1 MMRLL
6 LTHVPQARQQYYG
19 ARALGRLQE
28 LVEVVLHEGDT
39 PLDAEGVIA
48 RARDVDFI
56 IADRTT
62 AMPGEIFAGLPQLKA
77 AMRTAIDIR
86 NIDVEAASKA
96 GVLVTHAEVGFV
108 QSVVELTLGLLV
120 DLSRGVSRAVAD
132 YRMGRQPEI
141 RVGRQLGGSTIG
153 IIGYGRISRALAPL
167 LLAIGVKVLVSD
179 PYAQV
184 DDQRLVKLPLE
195 ELLERS
201 DTVICLAVANEE
213 TENLMNAAAFAR
225 MKPDAFFIN
234 MSRGNLVDEAALARA
249 LTEGRLAGA
258 AMDVGR
264 APDQMPSPDLAR
276 LPNVIATPHIGGL
289 TPPASE
295 SQAFDTVRQVEALVQ
310 GKVPPGAVNLDRW
323 TRRIASS

>member
-1 MMRLL
+1 MRLL

-39 PLDAEGVIA
+39 PLDAGGVIA

-77 AMRTAIDIR
+77 AMRSAIDIR

-96 GVLVTHAEVGFV
+96 GVLVTHAEAGFV
-108 QSVVELTLGLLV
+108 QSVVELTIGLLV

-132 YRMGRQPEI
+132 YQMGRQPEI

-195 ELLERS
+195 ELLEQS
-201 DTVICLAVANEE
+201 DSVICLAIANEE

-323 TRRIASS
+323 TRR